1 MMANVIIKMDENGVD
16 IPQKVIDTINTMMR
30 INITEA
36 NTTMTV
42 DGIRYT
48 IFYKVIGEDEK

>member
-48 IFYKVIGEDEK
+48 ILYKVIAEDEK